1 MGAKVPIVKLFRF
14 DPPQDS
20 EKTQSCQSLAT
31 VKSTEIESSM
41 RAKASRFWA
50 KARIL
55 FRLAPPKKEK
65 QRLSTIANATI
76 GAKAPNLLEF
86 GAEAQLPRK
95 MEKQPKYKQIV

>member
-1 MGAKVPIVKLFRF
+1 MGAKAPIVKLFRF

-55 FRLAPPKKEK
+55 LRRAPVSNCAELPSGKK
-65 QRLSTIANATI
+65 SNDPIV
-76 GAKAPNLLEF
+76 F
-86 GAEAQLPRK
+86 K
-95 MEKQPKYKQIV
+95 MH